1 LMKAKELNYIHF
13 GLAERTLHE
22 IVRDA

>member
-1 LMKAKELNYIHF
+1 MKAKELNYIHF